1 HIGGVDQVAAASHI
15 VIQHRARSRL
25 IGFLPEG
32 HRRQRELGHEDA
44 GLAKQAL
51 AHRHASNPTPAVSFA
66 RLSKLIATLSIGSR
80 RGWSCSTT
88 SHLVP
93 ASRHALRTSTQSRLP
108 SPISASTGSPRSM
121 AMSLRCTSGALPL
134 KRRIQAAVE
143 RDVGRAGDK
152 VCSPQLLAEPAH
164 GLGSKA
170 RDFDRAISD
179 LAQATEDAAE
189 ARWVLELGP
198 DRVEL
203 DRDHGAATRPAL
215 RGSNG

>member
-1 HIGGVDQVAAASHI
+1 
-15 VIQHRARSRL
+15 
-25 IGFLPEG
+25 
-32 HRRQRELGHEDA
+32 
-44 GLAKQAL
+44 
-51 AHRHASNPTPAVSFA
+51 
-66 RLSKLIATLSIGSR
+66 
-80 RGWSCSTT
+80 
-88 SHLVP
+88 
-93 ASRHALRTSTQSRLP
+93 
-108 SPISASTGSPRSM
+108 
-121 AMSLRCTSGALPL
+121 
-134 KRRIQAAVE
+134 
-143 RDVGRAGDK
+143 VGRAGDK

-215 RGSNG
+215 RGSNGGRAHVVVT